1 MKHNISAKDKN
12 EKEKKTLSTHYELN
26 HIPLNS
32 YIAVLTHN
40 VAIFG
45 DRTLKRVNDVTV
57 WGLNSIG
64 LGSL

>member
-1 MKHNISAKDKN
+1 MRRKKN
-12 EKEKKTLSTHYELN
+12 TLSTHYELN
-26 HIPLNS
+26 HLPLNS

-57 WGLNSIG
+57 WGLNSTG
-64 LGSL
+64 LGSQ